1 MWLWFASLALAL
13 QVQMTPKER
22 FERATVV
29 LVGEVTS
36 SEVLWEPSA
45 LGGMETHV
53 WVAPERALRGA
64 LPAVLQINYP
74 GGELGGVRV
83 EVDDTPSF
91 VQDRRY
97 LLFLVAD
104 GRGGW
109 SVLGGPDGALRLDTP
124 GQSPGPTLEQ
134 TLARLG
140 IASGAP

>member
-1 MWLWFASLALAL
+1 MWLWLASPALAL
-13 QVQMTPKER
+13 QIAMTPAER
-22 FERATVV
+22 FERAALVV
-29 LVGEVTS
+29 VGEVTS
-36 SEVLWEPSA
+36 SEVLWEPTA
-45 LGGMETHV
+45 LGGVETHV
-53 WVAPERALRGA
+53 WIAPERALRGRI
-64 LPAVLQINYP
+64 PPVLQVNFP

-83 EVDDTPSF
+83 EVDDAPSF

-124 GQSPGPTLEQ
+124 GQSPGPTLDE

>member
-1 MWLWFASLALAL
+1 
-13 QVQMTPKER
+13 
-22 FERATVV
+22 
-29 LVGEVTS
+29 
-36 SEVLWEPSA
+36 
-45 LGGMETHV
+45 
-53 WVAPERALRGA
+53 
-64 LPAVLQINYP
+64 
-74 GGELGGVRV
+74 
-83 EVDDTPSF
+83 

-104 GRGGW
+104 DRGGW